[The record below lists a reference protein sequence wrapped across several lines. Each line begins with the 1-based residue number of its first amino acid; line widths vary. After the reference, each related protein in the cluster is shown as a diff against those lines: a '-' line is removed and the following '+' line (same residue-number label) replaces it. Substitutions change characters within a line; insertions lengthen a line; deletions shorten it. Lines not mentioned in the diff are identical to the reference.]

1 MRSSR
6 VASSLLVVVL
16 TLLAGIWFTRGASAQ
31 GQRSGGAGVI
41 NAPSPPS
48 PVSTPGPLELSAKPV
63 TPENPIPRRTY
74 SLLPEYP
81 PEAAGS
87 GVSATLTFR
96 ATIDQS
102 GRVAEA
108 RQTSAFPPA
117 SSNEAALRAFSRAG
131 INALRQWQYESP
143 VMAPISFWVQFSFTP
158 GDSAKVAWHDAAT
171 PTGAFAVAG
180 APPPPPPPPPPGPPA
195 PPFPPELTAGAIRV
209 GGNITAPQKIKDVK
223 PEYPPIA
230 QSARVTG
237 VVIMEVVI
245 GADGK
250 VLGAR
255 VIRSIPLLDQAAL
268 DAVRQWEFTPVLLN
282 GVPTRIIMSVTMN
295 FSLA

>member
-1 MRSSR
+1 
-6 VASSLLVVVL
+6 LLVVVL
-16 TLLAGIWFTRGASAQ
+16 TLLAGIWFTGSASAQ
-31 GQRSGGAGVI
+31 GQRSGGAGAI

-108 RQTSAFPPA
+108 RQTSAFPLA
-117 SSNEAALRAFSRAG
+117 SSNDAILRAFSRAG

-143 VMAPISFWVQFSFTP
+143 VMAPISFWVQFSFAP
-158 GDSAKVAWHDAAT
+158 GESAKMAWHDATT
-171 PTGAFAVAG
+171 PTGAFSVAG
-180 APPPPPPPPPPGPPA
+180 PPPPPPPPPGPSS

-209 GGNITAPQKIKDVK
+209 GGNVAAPRKIKDVK

-230 QSARVTG
+230 QSAKVTG

-245 GADGK
+245 GDDGK

-255 VIRSIPLLDQAAL
+255 VVRSIPLLDQAAL

-282 GVPTRIIMSVTMN
+282 GVPARIIMSVTVN
-295 FSLA
+295 FTLA

>member
-16 TLLAGIWFTRGASAQ
+16 TLLAGIWCTRATSAQ
-31 GQRSGGAGVI
+31 GRRSGGAGAI

-48 PVSTPGPLELSAKPV
+48 AASTPGPLEQNAKPI

-87 GVSATLTFR
+87 GISATLTFR
-96 ATIDQS
+96 ATLDQS

-108 RQTSAFPPA
+108 RQTSVFPPV
-117 SSNEAALRAFSRAG
+117 SSNDAVLRAFSRVA
-131 INALRQWQYESP
+131 IDALRQWQYESP
-143 VMAPISFWVQFSFTP
+143 VMAPISFWVQFSFAP
-158 GDSAKVAWHDAAT
+158 GGSAKVAWHDAAT
-171 PTGAFAVAG
+171 PAGAFASVG
-180 APPPPPPPPPPGPPA
+180 APPPPPPPPPPPS
-195 PPFPPELTAGAIRV
+195 PPFPPDVVAGAIRV
-209 GGNITAPQKIKDVK
+209 GGNITAPMKIKDAK
-223 PEYPPIA
+223 PVYPPIA
-230 QSARVTG
+230 QAAKVNG
-237 VVIMEVVI
+237 VVILEVVI
-245 GADGK
+245 GAEGR
-250 VLGAR
+250 VLDAR

-282 GVPTRIIMSVTMN
+282 GVPTRIIMSVTVN
-295 FSLA
+295 FTLS